1 MAKTITDVRENLFK
15 TIDRLLDENNPM
27 EIERA
32 KAISDA
38 SQVLINSMK
47 VETEFYKQLNLKPE
61 TQFLDK
67 ENKLKIE
74 A

>member
-47 VETEFYKQLNLKPE
+47 VETDFYKQLNLKPE
-61 TQFLDK
+61 TQFLD
-67 ENKLKIE
+67 NNQKLKIE
-74 A
+74 S